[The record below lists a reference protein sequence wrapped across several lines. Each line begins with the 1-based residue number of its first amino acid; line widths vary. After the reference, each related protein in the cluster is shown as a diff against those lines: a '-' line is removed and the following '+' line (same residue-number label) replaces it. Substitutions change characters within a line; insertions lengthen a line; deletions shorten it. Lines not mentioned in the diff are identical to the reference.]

1 MCANHEKERG
11 SSGYHNLTPV
21 AWSILVMGLSLAAV
35 ILLWI
40 WFGHVGPS
48 FSSDTLAEQQRT
60 LREQYGLPHEQIIT
74 NPKVLLTPPS
84 LRNITN
90 TNGTNSNK
98 ST

>member
-1 MCANHEKERG
+1 
-11 SSGYHNLTPV
+11 
-21 AWSILVMGLSLAAV
+21 MGLSLAAV

>member
-11 SSGYHNLTPV
+11 SHEYHNLTPV

-35 ILLWI
+35 VLLWI
-40 WFGHVGPS
+40 WFGHIGPS
-48 FSSDTLAEQQRT
+48 FSSDTLAEQQRI
-60 LREQYGLPHEQIIT
+60 LREKYNLPHEQIIT
-74 NPKVLLTPPS
+74 DPKVLLTPPS

-90 TNGTNSNK
+90 TSDTNSNK

>member
-11 SSGYHNLTPV
+11 SHEYHNLTPV

-40 WFGHVGPS
+40 WFGHIGPS
-48 FSSDTLAEQQRT
+48 FSSDTLAEQQRI
-60 LREQYGLPHEQIIT
+60 LREKYNLPHEQIIT
-74 NPKVLLTPPS
+74 DPKVLLTPPS

-90 TNGTNSNK
+90 TSDTNSNK